1 MVVFACYSDKP
12 VPLAVTSL
20 DIRQGQSQTFAINAY
35 DTCVTMVC
43 SAYVT
48 MVSSA
53 CDGI

>member
-20 DIRQGQSQTFAINAY
+20 DIRQGQSQTFAMNA
-35 DTCVTMVC
+35 CVTMVC